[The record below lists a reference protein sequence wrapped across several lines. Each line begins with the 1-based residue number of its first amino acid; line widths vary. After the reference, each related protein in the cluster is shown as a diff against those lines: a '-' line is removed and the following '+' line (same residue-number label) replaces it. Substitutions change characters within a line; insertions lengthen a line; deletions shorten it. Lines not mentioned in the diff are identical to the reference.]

1 MKDHVLDRLQRRQND
16 CQHRGWPGRDTGLHN
31 EQESV
36 EHPAR
41 DDTESCRETV
51 KEKTFSTIEKI
62 KVREATASLVRD
74 KGAQGSEAKLQI
86 GLRPTARRHDGWLA

>member
-1 MKDHVLDRLQRRQND
+1 MTASIKVGPGGTPDSITNRNPLSIRLGMIQRV
-16 CQHRGWPGRDTGLHN
+16 
-31 EQESV
+31 V
-36 EHPAR
+36 ER
-41 DDTESCRETV
+41 
-51 KEKTFSTIEKI
+51 KYKKTFSTIEKV

>member
-1 MKDHVLDRLQRRQND
+1 MTASIRVGPGGTPDSITNRNPLSIRLGMIQRVVEKQQN
-16 CQHRGWPGRDTGLHN
+16 
-31 EQESV
+31 
-36 EHPAR
+36 
-41 DDTESCRETV
+41 
-51 KEKTFSTIEKI
+51 KKTFSTIERI